1 MDGCDTRYRARATPH
16 RPAPLPR
23 LSGSS
28 FCTLE
33 VICQPDDDT
42 GCGLKASGLNLR
54 DVGLR
59 AVGLKAVGL
68 KAVGLKAAGLQAAG
82 LKDVRPE
89 GRQA

>member
-1 MDGCDTRYRARATPH
+1 MATIRGRARAIARTQH
-16 RPAPLPR
+16 RIVLHHCRACPDR
-23 LSGSS
+23 R
-28 FCTLE
+28 FCALE

-68 KAVGLKAAGLQAAG
+68 KAAGLKA
-82 LKDVRPE
+82 VWPE

>member
-1 MDGCDTRYRARATPH
+1 MDGYDTRSRARDCTHATPH

-28 FCTLE
+28 FCALE

-68 KAVGLKAAGLQAAG
+68 NAAGLKAAGL
-82 LKDVRPE
+82 KTVRPE